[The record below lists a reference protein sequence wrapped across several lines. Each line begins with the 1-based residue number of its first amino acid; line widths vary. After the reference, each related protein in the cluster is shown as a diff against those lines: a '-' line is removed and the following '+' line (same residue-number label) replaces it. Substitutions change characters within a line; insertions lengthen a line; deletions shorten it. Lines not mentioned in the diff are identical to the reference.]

1 MNFIKKYEPETLND
15 FDFEEKYFKTINGF
29 IEKDF
34 LNLII
39 VGSRGTGKTAL
50 LNAMIKRYFE
60 IHNTI
65 INEKYDIFRINS
77 LKDNGITFYR
87 TEVKN
92 FCQMQSRKKK
102 LLVVDDLEMID
113 KQIQTIF
120 KYYLEK
126 WGTNIFF
133 IATTCDID
141 KVNSSLQSNTYQL
154 TLNPK
159 SDIVL
164 ESILNKIV
172 INNKMIIKEPA
183 KKYIIKQCDGVIK
196 MLFMFIQKIFYLD
209 REITISVLE
218 DNFTMIPVDNFES
231 FFKWSKSGNFKE
243 LFALIKK
250 FVIKGFSIGDIF
262 DEFFHFIK
270 STSMFDEEMKYKLIE
285 LISKYILIVNTSHDE
300 EIELYFFTNNVV
312 ALFNKNIEILKS

>member
-1 MNFIKKYEPETLND
+1 MVLR
-15 FDFEEKYFKTINGF
+15 F
-29 IEKDF
+29 IEPK
-34 LNLII
+34 
-39 VGSRGTGKTAL
+39 SK
-50 LNAMIKRYFE
+50 
-60 IHNTI
+60 
-65 INEKYDIFRINS
+65 IF
-77 LKDNGITFYR
+77 
-87 TEVKN
+87 VKCN
-92 FCQMQSRKKK
+92 HEKKK
-102 LLVVDDLEMID
+102 LLVVDDLEMIY

-243 LFALIKK
+243 LFAL
-250 FVIKGFSIGDIF
+250 
-262 DEFFHFIK
+262 
-270 STSMFDEEMKYKLIE
+270 
-285 LISKYILIVNTSHDE
+285 
-300 EIELYFFTNNVV
+300 
-312 ALFNKNIEILKS
+312 